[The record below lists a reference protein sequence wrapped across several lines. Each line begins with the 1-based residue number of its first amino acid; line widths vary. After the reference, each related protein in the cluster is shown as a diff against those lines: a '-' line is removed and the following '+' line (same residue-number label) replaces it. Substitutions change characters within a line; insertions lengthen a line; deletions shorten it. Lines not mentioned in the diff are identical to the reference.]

1 MEDDFDFETMGEIYM
16 QHEARYRDFYNE
28 IIKEFPN
35 LLALGSDSCKLCP
48 DCTYPDS
55 MCRFPDKAIAPI
67 ESYGLVVNDICKSA
81 GMDYNYGKLKISY
94 TGCFLL
100 F

>member
-1 MEDDFDFETMGEIYM
+1 MCPPACPPFDEMRKKAQQYTTGLVVQTIGEMEDDFDFETMGEIYM

-48 DCTYPDS
+48 DCTYPD
-55 MCRFPDKAIAPI
+55 
-67 ESYGLVVNDICKSA
+67 
-81 GMDYNYGKLKISY
+81 
-94 TGCFLL
+94 
-100 F
+100 